1 MSAPLRCLW
10 LSAEL
15 PARPTTGLHG
25 YSAGLR
31 RGLAAAGAGIDVLGL
46 GPSDGDE
53 APGVRRR
60 PVAGALQGWS
70 GSLTSALPAVSHAPA
85 TAAYRAAVRE
95 ALAERPWD
103 AVVIDHLQMAWVARA
118 HPGLG
123 RGRGGPPLVF
133 VTHNH
138 EATVR
143 AASAAEHPLWS
154 PQGMVLRVDS
164 RKAARLE
171 AATVAAA
178 DLVTTITEDDADAF
192 RAGAGTG
199 RPEPG
204 RFVVLP
210 PGHDDPSV
218 VPVPAARRARRVVMV
233 GSFEWHVKAAN
244 LRQFLLAADPVLAA
258 AGVELV
264 VVGRVPEPV
273 LERLRPH
280 LRATRFA
287 GWVERLADVLGDA
300 RLAVV
305 DEPVGG
311 GFKMKTL
318 DYVFHHVPVA
328 ATTGSVRGLD
338 LGEGMLEAP
347 DAGSLA
353 RLLVAAVDDPDR
365 LDDLAARAYRSAVE
379 RFDWLR
385 TGVRLAAALEGVPV
399 P

>member
-1 MSAPLRCLW
+1 MSTSRRCLW

-31 RGLAAAGAGIDVLGL
+31 RGLAAAGVGIDVLGL
-46 GPSDGDE
+46 GPPEGEE

-60 PVAGALQGWS
+60 PVPGTLQGWS
-70 GSLTSALPAVSHAPA
+70 GSLTSPLPAVSHAPA
-85 TAAYRAAVRE
+85 TRAYRAAVHE
-95 ALAERPWD
+95 ALAERAWD

-123 RGRGGPPLVF
+123 AARGGPPLVF

-143 AASAAEHPLWS
+143 AASAAEHPLWT
-154 PQGMVLRVDS
+154 PQGLVLRADS

-171 AATVAAA
+171 AATVAVA

-192 RAGAGTG
+192 RAGVVPG
-199 RPEPG
+199 RSLPG

-210 PGHDDPSV
+210 PGYDDPSV
-218 VPVPAARRARRVVMV
+218 VPVPAACRARRVVMV

-244 LRQFLLAADPVLAA
+244 LRQFVLAADPVLAA
-258 AGVELV
+258 AWVELV

-273 LERLRPH
+273 LEKLRPH

-328 ATTGSVRGLD
+328 ATAGSVRGLD
-338 LGEGMLEAP
+338 LDDGMLEAP

-353 RLLVAAVDDPDR
+353 RLLVSVVDDPER
-365 LDDLAARAYRSAVE
+365 LDGLADRAYRSAAE